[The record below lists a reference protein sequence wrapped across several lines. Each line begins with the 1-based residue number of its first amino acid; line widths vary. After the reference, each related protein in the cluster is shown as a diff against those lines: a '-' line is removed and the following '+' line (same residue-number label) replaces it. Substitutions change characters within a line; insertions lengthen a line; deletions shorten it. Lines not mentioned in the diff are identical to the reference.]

1 TNNPNASYSL
11 TSCRVI
17 QWAKYKKTF
26 CVICTLKYTTIK
38 KGRLFPANCL
48 QPVGT
53 VLLHCRRSPISKIS
67 VSDGEWQSATVG
79 FNSSRRRSLAHPDFL
94 SSQSLFGF
102 QAQIPSCSVT
112 PTSS

>member
-1 TNNPNASYSL
+1 
-11 TSCRVI
+11 
-17 QWAKYKKTF
+17 
-26 CVICTLKYTTIK
+26 TLKYTTIK
-38 KGRLFPANCL
+38 KERLFPANCL

-79 FNSSRRRSLAHPDFL
+79 FNASRRRSLAHPDFL

-102 QAQIPSCSVT
+102 QAQIPSCSVA
-112 PTSS
+112 PTSSLATSLPFPSRHTIVYSLYPARSAS